1 MVCKAGSPDEPKG
14 FRGAVVHR
22 GCGTV
27 LFTGSAMAVAL
38 AGCTSHQPGAPSP
51 ARVVAQQLARF
62 GATSVIV
69 FVSDDGYSTVA
80 TAGTPPPAAGRGSG
94 SGV

>member
-27 LFTGSAMAVAL
+27 LLTVLAMAVAL
-38 AGCTSHQPGAPSP
+38 AGCQVTWSPGL
-51 ARVVAQQLARF
+51 RWR
-62 GATSVIV
+62 
-69 FVSDDGYSTVA
+69 
-80 TAGTPPPAAGRGSG
+80 R
-94 SGV
+94 